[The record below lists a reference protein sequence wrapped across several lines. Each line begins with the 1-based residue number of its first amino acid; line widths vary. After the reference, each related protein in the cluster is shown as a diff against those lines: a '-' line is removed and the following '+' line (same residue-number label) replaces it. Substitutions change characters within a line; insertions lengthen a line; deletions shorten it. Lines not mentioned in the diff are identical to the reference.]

1 MAGHDLTQL
10 AESSMTQPEEWD
22 EFIGANDFVLL
33 VDQAKYWMIRVSD
46 ISTLEACGDYT
57 RAHLRCATPP
67 IRRPL
72 GECERR
78 LDPSLFFS
86 CQRRLHRQPR
96 ANESNPHARSVSTC
110 LCSPGLPRDFCFLT
124 SEASSSGDREGF
136 RSLPVSGCH
145 PAPAHG
151 RFNGLIGALHDQ
163 VRGQRVI
170 THPEPL

>member
-1 MAGHDLTQL
+1 
-10 AESSMTQPEEWD
+10 MTQPEEWD

-110 LCSPGLPRDFCFLT
+110 LCSPGLPRDFCFRRAKPHLP
-124 SEASSSGDREGF
+124 EIERALDLF
-136 RSLPVSGCH
+136 RC
-145 PAPAHG
+145 
-151 RFNGLIGALHDQ
+151 Q
-163 VRGQRVI
+163 VAIRPRH
-170 THPEPL
+170 TDDSMA